1 MLALLKLWSP
11 PPDSA
16 SAAGSSASGEEGL
29 LRIHRELLHKARVQ
43 FASVHLQTGVA
54 GVSLYQ
60 LGFRDIRGHATDKV
74 GQAWTGVV
82 NLFFLTR
89 ELALFKLE
97 WEPVLCSWELSP
109 FWGAFRRA
117 LRKEPP
123 SLVFRLRYCRIVT
136 RCTRCTR
143 CTCLESFAGCC
154 PGCLGRPNSPGCQ
167 KSKWWLL
174 PPCLINYHIVWT
186 SALILWSDL
195 DLSSSAN
202 LTLNHAPP
210 PRLSCFT
217 PRAHTSNG
225 ICGQNKNPMSSV
237 HDKLSHSKKG

>member
-82 NLFFLTR
+82 NLFF
-89 ELALFKLE
+89 FN
-97 WEPVLCSWELSP
+97 
-109 FWGAFRRA
+109 
-117 LRKEPP
+117 
-123 SLVFRLRYCRIVT
+123 
-136 RCTRCTR
+136 
-143 CTCLESFAGCC
+143 AGV
-154 PGCLGRPNSPGCQ
+154 GTFQ
-167 KSKWWLL
+167 
-174 PPCLINYHIVWT
+174 T
-186 SALILWSDL
+186 
-195 DLSSSAN
+195 
-202 LTLNHAPP
+202 
-210 PRLSCFT
+210 
-217 PRAHTSNG
+217 
-225 ICGQNKNPMSSV
+225 
-237 HDKLSHSKKG
+237 